1 MGKPSSYLFELYFK
15 NNNLMI
21 KSTSDVWDKI
31 IPTQENYPLSLIP
44 RSFKI
49 KLGNKEMWVHPNA
62 TKHIDDEI
70 VTNWNLKNST
80 KILDIK
86 LYGQLILFDFY
97 QTLRIA
103 TKNNIN
109 YDKITKVGNWEFIFR
124 EPRKNGDLPVI
135 NHALFLGWNHKED

>member
-15 NNNLMI
+15 NSNFMI
-21 KSTSDVWDKI
+21 KSTNDVWDYI
-31 IPTQENYPLSLIP
+31 IPTQENYPLSFIP

-49 KLGNKEMWVHPNA
+49 KLGNNEMWVHPNA
-62 TKHIDDEI
+62 TKHIDEEI

-124 EPRKNGDLPVI
+124 KPRKNRDLPVI